1 MFNRKTGEFPWDMIC
16 VVYKGV
22 DIIKPDG
29 KNRFAG
35 FQQLK
40 AQRGELRMFTF
51 KAEAGKWRLI
61 VGKKRPA
68 KHLLVFFARLL
79 GQKYIA
85 RFEQTQNFSGSIRF
99 IPVVDDI
106 KLGIVKRQGNLP
118 PIGVDDGSAER
129 RKAFTGE
136 MVIWKPFFG
145 GTGVLHE
152 VPQRKQKFTA
162 YGNQIKQTVFRR
174 QVFPHQSRIIP
185 REMFLVPTAVQMRE
199 IPAGKA
205 ACSSVIHSYL
215 YVYAFITCSFFGCK
229 A

>member
-1 MFNRKTGEFPWDMIC
+1 MFNRKTGEFPWDMTC

-61 VGKKRPA
+61 VGNKRPA
-68 KHLLVFFARLL
+68 KHLLIFFARLL

-85 RFEQTQNFSGSIRF
+85 RFEQTQNFPGSIRF

-106 KLGIVKRQGNLP
+106 KLGIVKRQGNIP
-118 PIGVDDGSAER
+118 SIGVDDGSAER
-129 RKAFTGE
+129 RKALTGE
-136 MVIWKPFFG
+136 MVI
-145 GTGVLHE
+145 
-152 VPQRKQKFTA
+152 
-162 YGNQIKQTVFRR
+162 
-174 QVFPHQSRIIP
+174 
-185 REMFLVPTAVQMRE
+185 
-199 IPAGKA
+199 
-205 ACSSVIHSYL
+205 
-215 YVYAFITCSFFGCK
+215 
-229 A
+229 